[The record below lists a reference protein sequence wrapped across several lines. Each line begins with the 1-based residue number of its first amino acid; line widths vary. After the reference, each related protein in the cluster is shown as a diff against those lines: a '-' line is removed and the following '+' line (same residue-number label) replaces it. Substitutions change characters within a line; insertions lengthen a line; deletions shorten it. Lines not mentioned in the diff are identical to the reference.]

1 MSILTI
7 QNLICTQ
14 LKTPHNE
21 DSFEAE
27 REAVRIEP
35 KCCAYEYVCR
45 SQRTTTS
52 GQFTSQQ
59 PWCKINYRGKMS
71 SAVTGDGPG
80 RKSYF
85 YIIVH
90 SAYWPRN
97 CFYIIVYG
105 ASVLAKKLLSL
116 LSAGLTGQGTTVSIF
131 YNAYCMAKELLS
143 LLSTALTGQGTTVS
157 IVYNA
162 NWPRNYCLYCLQR

>member
-1 MSILTI
+1 
-7 QNLICTQ
+7 
-14 LKTPHNE
+14 
-21 DSFEAE
+21 
-27 REAVRIEP
+27 
-35 KCCAYEYVCR
+35 
-45 SQRTTTS
+45 
-52 GQFTSQQ
+52 
-59 PWCKINYRGKMS
+59 MS

-85 YIIVH
+85 YIIVP

-97 CFYIIVYG
+97 CCFYIIIYS

-143 LLSTALTGQGTTVS
+143 LLSTALTG
-157 IVYNA
+157 
-162 NWPRNYCLYCLQR
+162 